1 MVRWLL
7 MKRTKVS
14 TMNFSLPRPLREQLD
29 KKVQR
34 LGAYSSTSE
43 YLRELVR
50 RDLKRD
56 AIAHVDELLLE
67 GLASGPSE
75 PINEA
80 WWEARRAELAR
91 HRRERAKKHRKS
103 A

>member
-1 MVRWLL
+1 
-7 MKRTKVS
+7 MKRTKAS
-14 TMNFSLPRPLREQLD
+14 TVNFSLPRSLREQLD

-56 AIAHVDELLLE
+56 VIAHVDELLLE

-75 PINEA
+75 PINKA